1 MILFEFQKLQITGL
15 LLLTQHK
22 QVKMLN
28 SEYPQKSSRVI
39 IEGKN
44 FKKLILFFF
53 Q

>member
-1 MILFEFQKLQITGL
+1 MILIEFQKFQVTDL

-22 QVKMLN
+22 QVKMFN
-28 SEYPQKSSRVI
+28 SEKSQKNSKLN

-44 FKKLILFFF
+44 FKKSILFYF